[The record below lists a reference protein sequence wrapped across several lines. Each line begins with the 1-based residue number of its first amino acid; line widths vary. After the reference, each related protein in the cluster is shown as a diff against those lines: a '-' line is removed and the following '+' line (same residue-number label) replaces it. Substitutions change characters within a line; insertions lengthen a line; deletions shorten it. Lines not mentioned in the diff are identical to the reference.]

1 MSISVTGNVSSVTD
15 VVALLSN
22 LGFDTGSSGSTS
34 EVVIDSFDHWENSTV
49 NRGYYASCSGC
60 GLQLAA

>member
-15 VVALLSN
+15 VIALLSN
-22 LGFDTGSSGSTS
+22 LGFDTGSSEATS
-34 EVVIDSFDHWENSTV
+34 EVVIDRFDHWENHTANS
-49 NRGYYASCSGC
+49 GYYASCGGC

>member
-15 VVALLSN
+15 VIVLLSS
-22 LGFDTGSSGSTS
+22 LGFDTGSSDTVS
-34 EVVIDSFDHWENSTV
+34 EVVIDNFDHWTDGSRQ
-49 NRGYYASCSGC
+49 RGYYASSTGC